1 MTLPPITSSLPTLPQ
16 RPEAP
21 RPMFSA
27 LAIASSG
34 LSAQRLRMDVI
45 VQNLANAETR
55 RTAQGGPYNRR
66 VVTLEAIDPNRMTA
80 STDVSANGTATAGV
94 AGATGATGAN

>member
-1 MTLPPITSSLPTLPQ
+1 MTMPPITSASPVPPR

-34 LSAQRLRMDVI
+34 LSAQRVRMEV
-45 VQNLANAETR
+45 VAQNLANAATSAA
-55 RTAQGGPYNRR
+55 TTNSNDSAQTDSADVTGGVR
-66 VVTLEAIDPNRMTA
+66 VASITEDKSEGALIYDPGHPDA
-80 STDVSANGTATAGV
+80 DK
-94 AGATGATGAN
+94 